1 MEVLTDKQIIIGD
14 ASSREQVLEVFS
26 NKAKELGFT
35 ESDLVPIFLERE
47 KEFSTAFGNGVAIPH
62 AKSSKVLQ
70 TGVFVYKSVNAIN
83 WDGEEVNLAIA
94 IITPEDSSNVHLQ
107 ILSQLSR
114 KLMHS
119 DFRESLLNA
128 ETESEV
134 LKMMNLN

>member
-14 ASSREQVLEVFS
+14 ASSREQVLEIFS

-70 TGVFVYKSVNAIN
+70 TGVFVYKSVNTIN

-128 ETESEV
+128 ETEMEV
-134 LKMMNLN
+134 LKIINLN

>member
-26 NKAKELGFT
+26 NKAKELEFT

-62 AKSSKVLQ
+62 AKSSKVLK

-83 WDGEEVNLAIA
+83 WDGEEVKLAIA

-107 ILSQLSR
+107 ILSQLYR

-128 ETESEV
+128 ETEMEV
-134 LKMMNLN
+134 LKIINLN

>member
-62 AKSSKVLQ
+62 AKSFKVLK
-70 TGVFVYKSVNAIN
+70 TGVFVYKSVNAIK
-83 WDGEEVNLAIA
+83 WDGEEVKLAIA

-128 ETESEV
+128 ETEMEV
-134 LKMMNLN
+134 LKIINLN

>member
-70 TGVFVYKSVNAIN
+70 TGVFVYKSVNTIN

>member
-62 AKSSKVLQ
+62 AKSFKVLK

-83 WDGEEVNLAIA
+83 WDGEEVKLAIA

-128 ETESEV
+128 ETEMEV
-134 LKMMNLN
+134 LKIINLN

>member
-107 ILSQLSR
+107 LLSQLSR

-134 LKMMNLN
+134 FKMMNLN

>member
-62 AKSSKVLQ
+62 AKSSKVIKNGGFCL
-70 TGVFVYKSVNAIN
+70 
-83 WDGEEVNLAIA
+83 
-94 IITPEDSSNVHLQ
+94 
-107 ILSQLSR
+107 
-114 KLMHS
+114 
-119 DFRESLLNA
+119 
-128 ETESEV
+128 
-134 LKMMNLN
+134 

>member
-1 MEVLTDKQIIIGD
+1 M
-14 ASSREQVLEVFS
+14 
-26 NKAKELGFT
+26 GFT

-62 AKSSKVLQ
+62 AKSSKVLK

-94 IITPEDSSNVHLQ
+94 IVTSEDSSNVHLQ

-114 KLMHS
+114 KLMHA

-128 ETESEV
+128 KTEIEI
-134 LKMMNLN
+134 LQIMNLN